1 MNAVHHRVHHKVRF
15 VALVI
20 CTWLLAAFIGCLID
34 IDHPLFFMGI
44 VSSGRAFHPLL
55 IPLGVISLIL
65 GLGLVISLLRRFHK

>member
-1 MNAVHHRVHHKVRF
+1 MRF

-55 IPLGVISLIL
+55 IPLGVISLIS
-65 GLGLVISLLRRFHK
+65 GLVILITLFRRFHK